1 MKKAVARWRFLT
13 SVLLVLLLSSPV
25 GAKVLQR
32 EGKGFLEEIE
42 GNLVLHVEG
51 TPYEMGYQHGVLLRD
66 KVRDIVEIVVY
77 GVGFYETLTSGTW
90 GPNKMRSIYRRLE
103 PHIPEKY
110 KEEMKGLAEG
120 AGLELE
126 MVQLANIMP
135 ELFHCSGFVLFGESS
150 GDGNIYHGRI
160 LDYMVEVGFQDR
172 AVLIAARPSQG
183 YAFVNVGYAGFIGS
197 VSGMNEK
204 RIAFGEIGGKG
215 EGDWDGIPM
224 SFLMRRGLEEAGTL
238 KEAVSIFEEVPR
250 TCEYYYVISD
260 GKDHDA
266 VGIWATPD
274 KFETISPGEA
284 HERLPEPVPDA
295 LLLSADE
302 RYRKLVERVKK
313 NYGKIDVEKMVE
325 IMKRPVAMRSNLHSC
340 IFIPNRLE
348 FWVANAQGLEPAC
361 EQKFTR
367 YSLQDLLGD
376 TPAE

>member
-1 MKKAVARWRFLT
+1 MFL
-13 SVLLVLLLSSPV
+13 SLFVLLVLLLSSPV
-25 GAKVLQR
+25 GSKVLKR

-66 KVRDIVEIVVY
+66 KVRDTAEIVVY
-77 GVGFYETLTSGTW
+77 GVGFYDTLTSGVW
-90 GPNKMRSIYRRLE
+90 FPNKLRSIYRRLE

-120 AGLELE
+120 AGLDLE

-135 ELFHCSGFVLFGESS
+135 EFFHCSGVVLFGKSS
-150 GDGNIYHGRI
+150 GDVNIYHGRI
-160 LDYMVEVGFQDR
+160 LDYMVGVGFQDR
-172 AVLIAARPSQG
+172 AVVIVARPSKG

-224 SFLMRRGLEEAGTL
+224 SFLMRRGLEEASTL
-238 KEAVSIFEEVPR
+238 KEAVRIFEEAPR

-260 GKDHDA
+260 GRDHDA
-266 VGIWATPD
+266 RGIWATPD

-284 HERLPEPVPDA
+284 HELLPEPVPDA
-295 LLLSADE
+295 LLLSAGD
-302 RYRKLVERVKK
+302 RYRKLVERVKE
-313 NYGKIDVEKMVE
+313 NYGKIDGEKMIE

-348 FWVANAQGLEPAC
+348 FWVANARGLEPAC
-361 EQKFTR
+361 DQKFTR
-367 YSLQDLLGD
+367 YSLKDLLRD
-376 TPAE
+376 APAE